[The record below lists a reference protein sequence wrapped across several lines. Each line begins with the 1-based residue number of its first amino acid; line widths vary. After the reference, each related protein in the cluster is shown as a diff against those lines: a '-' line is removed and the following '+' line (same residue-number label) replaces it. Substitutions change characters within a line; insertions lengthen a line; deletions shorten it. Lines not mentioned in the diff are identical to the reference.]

1 MTTDSGNQ
9 KLMGILC
16 YLGFLWIIPLLTD
29 SKNDPFVKFHINQG
43 IVLTLLLVAA
53 SIVAVI
59 PILGWLISFVA
70 YVAGGVFAIMG
81 IINCTKMEEKP
92 LPLIGGIQIYK

>member
-1 MTTDSGNQ
+1 MATSTSDQ

-29 SKNDPFVKFHINQG
+29 HKNDSFVKYHINQG
-43 IVLTLLLVAA
+43 IVLTLLFIAA
-53 SIVAVI
+53 AIIAVI
-59 PILGWLISFVA
+59 PILGWILSFVL
-70 YVAGGVFAIMG
+70 YVAGLVFAIMG
-81 IINCTKMEEKP
+81 IMNCINLVEKP